1 MITSIHA
8 EKLFDKNIIAFHN
21 KNFLQVRNREE
32 LFQSIKGHLK
42 KKIQF
47 TASIMLNVE
56 RPLSMK
62 KRHEVGQLI
71 ISDFKSYFYF

>member
-21 KNFLQVRNREE
+21 KNFPQVRNREE

-42 KKIQF
+42 KKYNLQL
-47 TASIMLNVE
+47 ALCLML
-56 RPLSMK
+56 K
-62 KRHEVGQLI
+62 DH
-71 ISDFKSYFYF
+71 

>member
-8 EKLFDKNIIAFHN
+8 EKLFDKNIIALHN
-21 KNFLQVRNREE
+21 KNFQQVRNREE
-32 LFQSIKGHLK
+32 LFQSIKGHL

-71 ISDFKSYFYF
+71 VSDFKSYFYF